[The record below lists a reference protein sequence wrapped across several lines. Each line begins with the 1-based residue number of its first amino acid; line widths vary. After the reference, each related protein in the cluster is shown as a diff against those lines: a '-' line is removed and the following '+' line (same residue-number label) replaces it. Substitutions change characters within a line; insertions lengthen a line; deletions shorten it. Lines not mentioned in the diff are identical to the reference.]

1 MRARSPRRSTELLD
15 VSWADA
21 QSIADAAMQ
30 SMGMDSATD
39 PDSDAVLVAANTAL
53 ELLDAYMGNPDLPI
67 PTPTPVLDA
76 AVLVTVETYRRKDAT
91 FGVLNNWTT
100 ADFGP
105 VRISSDW
112 LKAVESMVHPW
123 MRASFGIG

>member
-1 MRARSPRRSTELLD
+1 VTSANELSQD
-15 VSWADA
+15 VAWADA
-21 QSIADAAMQ
+21 QTIAEAAMH

-39 PDSDAVLVAANTAL
+39 PDSDAVLVAATTAL
-53 ELLDAYMGNPDLPI
+53 ELLDAYMGNPDLPV

-76 AVLVTVETYRRKDAT
+76 SVLVTVETYRRKDAT

-105 VRISSDW
+105 VRISTDW